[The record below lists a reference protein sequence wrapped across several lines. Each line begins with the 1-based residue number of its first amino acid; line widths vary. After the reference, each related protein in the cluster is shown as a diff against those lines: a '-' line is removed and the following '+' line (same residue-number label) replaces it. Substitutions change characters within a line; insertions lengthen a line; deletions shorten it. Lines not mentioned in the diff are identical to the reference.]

1 MKSSNSKTDKNK
13 RKKINLTSEDLLKG
27 FEVIE
32 NDTENE
38 YQRHKRRLG
47 VAPGERVTVRW
58 K

>member
-1 MKSSNSKTDKNK
+1 MKSSSGKNK
-13 RKKINLTSEDLLKG
+13 KSDRKKVNLSSEDLLKG

-32 NDTENE
+32 NDFDNE

-47 VAPGERVTVRW
+47 VSPGQRLTVWW